1 MSQDAFALFQI
12 SPSFQVDL
20 KDLEERYFKLQR
32 VLHPDRSAGKSERD
46 LVLAAKKSAD
56 LNEAYETLKDPLLRG
71 KYLLEETERS
81 AETHQDPGLLEE
93 ILSWQETLSR
103 ERDEKMRKEF
113 LQERHADFERTLE
126 ALERAFEEGNKE
138 RARILLVRLSYLKK
152 ICEG

>member
-12 SPSFQVDL
+12 YSSFRVDL

-46 LVLAAKKSAD
+46 LVLSAKKSAD

-71 KYLLEETERS
+71 KYLLGETERS
-81 AETHQDPGLLEE
+81 AETHQDSGLLEE
-93 ILSWQETLSR
+93 ILSWQETLSV
-103 ERDEKMRKEF
+103 ERDKKMRKEF
-113 LQERHADFERTLE
+113 LQERHVDFERTLE